1 MNSLNRVQLIGY
13 VGSIDQNLGKTANN
27 SVYLNISIATTEKWL
42 DDNGELKSVTEW
54 HHCVLWDKY
63 AHRAFKVLKKGSL
76 VYVEGKLN
84 NRQFTDK
91 SNVVHKSYDIVIN
104 DFLCLSS
111 NVKTE
116 AKNNDDY
123 ELALLNGMKPQQ

>member
-63 AHRAFKVLKKGSL
+63 AHRAFKVLKKGCL

-84 NRQFTDK
+84 NRQFMDK